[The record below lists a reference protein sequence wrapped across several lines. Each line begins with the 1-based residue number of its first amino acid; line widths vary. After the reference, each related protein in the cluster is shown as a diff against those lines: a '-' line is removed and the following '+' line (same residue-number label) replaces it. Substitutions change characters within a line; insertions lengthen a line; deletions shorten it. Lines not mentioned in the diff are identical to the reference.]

1 MRYTL
6 KKTTISYTKGKRQSL
21 LMTLFLLFI
30 VLLPFDSSSQIIK
43 KAGELLMPSKNQ
55 VHTDTANAYDY
66 GRITPEERIKADSIK
81 LLEMTMQ
88 LEEMRLNEILLR
100 NKLDENNQ
108 LHMADS
114 MKRAA
119 QIHRIDS
126 LREITPGVPVV
137 VEEDTLF
144 RIYAARGGHSALDRA
159 ETTIQTII
167 KIGHDRRLRRD
178 SVFLLDNDTYVD
190 IMYGDKVIISVTEQ
204 DALWNATTPQKL
216 ANVYMP
222 IISDKIELMR
232 EENSFWQIIKRIA
245 LFIIVICI
253 QCLIVKLINYLFRK
267 LRRRIVWLKIHK
279 LKPLVIR
286 DYELLN
292 QNYLGRILLFFSRI
306 IHYII
311 LILLF
316 IFTVPILF
324 SIFPQ
329 TENLA
334 LKIFYYIVDPI
345 KMVVKAIFDYI
356 PNLFI
361 IAIIWYTVRYIVKGI
376 RYISNEIKS
385 EKLKIAGFYP
395 DWAEPT
401 FNIIRFLLYAFMIA
415 MIYPYLPGAESGV
428 FQGISVFVGLI
439 VSLGSSSVISNFIA
453 GFVITYMRPFKTGDF
468 IKVNDTIGNVVEK
481 SPFITR
487 IRTIKNEI
495 VTIPNSFI
503 TTSNTVNYSSSARQ
517 YGLIIHTMLTMG
529 YDVPWRKVHELLID
543 AALKTKGVLEHPA
556 PFVLET
562 ELNDNYMCY
571 QINAYIKDADDMPVI
586 MSDLLQ
592 NIQDNF
598 NEAGIELFA
607 PHHFKTTSKIQ
618 DPIRVEASP
627 LTDILK

>member
-1 MRYTL
+1 M
-6 KKTTISYTKGKRQSL
+6 KRIHLWSIIFI
-21 LMTLFLLFI
+21 FLVSVDADAQL
-30 VLLPFDSSSQIIK
+30 IK
-43 KAGELLMPSKNQ
+43 KAGQFIKSTFEETVS
-55 VHTDTANAYDY
+55 DTASNGSDTEIEMP
-66 GRITPEERIKADSIK
+66 GLTDS
-81 LLEMTMQ
+81 LRLEQMARE
-88 LEEMRLNEILLR
+88 LEEMRLSEMLLR
-100 NKLDENNQ
+100 GQ
-108 LHMADS
+108 LAQNHLEDS
-114 MKRAA
+114 LKRAA
-119 QIHRIDS
+119 QLQRIDS
-126 LREITPGVPVV
+126 LRAITPGVPVV

-144 RIYAARGGHSALDRA
+144 RIYAARGGHAPMDRA
-159 ETTIQTII
+159 ETTSQMII
-167 KIGHDRRLRRD
+167 KIGHEGSLRRD
-178 SVFLLDNDTYVD
+178 SVYLLDNDTYID

-204 DALWNATTPQKL
+204 DALWHATTPKVL
-216 ANVYMP
+216 AETWMP
-222 IISDKIELMR
+222 IIDDKITLLKA
-232 EENSFWQIIKRIA
+232 ENSFWQILKRAA
-245 LFIIVICI
+245 LFVLVILL
-253 QCLIVKLINYLFRK
+253 QYLILKLINFLFRK
-267 LRRRIVWLKIHK
+267 LRREIIWLKVHK

-292 QNYLGRILLFFSRI
+292 TKYLCRVLIVLTRFLRYIVLFFFFI
-306 IHYII
+306 I
-311 LILLF
+311 
-316 IFTVPILF
+316 TVPILF

-334 LKIFYYIVDPI
+334 LNIFHYIIDPV
-345 KMVVKAIFDYI
+345 KMVVKAIVEYI

-361 IAIIWYTVRYIVKGI
+361 IAIIWYCVRYIVKGLK
-376 RYISNEIKS
+376 YISEEIKS
-385 EKLKIAGFYP
+385 EKLKISGFYS

-415 MIYPYLPGAESGV
+415 MIYPYLPGSESGV

-468 IKVNDTIGNVVEK
+468 IKVNDTVGNVVEK
-481 SPFITR
+481 TPFITR

-529 YDVPWRKVHELLID
+529 YDVPWRKVHQLLID
-543 AALKTKGVLEHPA
+543 AAIDTKGVLEHPA

-592 NIQDNF
+592 NIQDYF
-598 NEAGIELFA
+598 NGAGIELFA
-607 PHHFKTTSKIQ
+607 PHHFTTKSRCEVE
-618 DPIRVEASP
+618 PVRVEVSTLHRQA
-627 LTDILK
+627 